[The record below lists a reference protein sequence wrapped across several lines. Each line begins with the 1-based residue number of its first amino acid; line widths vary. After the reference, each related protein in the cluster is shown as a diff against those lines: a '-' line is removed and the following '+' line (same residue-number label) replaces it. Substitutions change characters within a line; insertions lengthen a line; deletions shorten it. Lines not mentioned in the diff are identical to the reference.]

1 MATGNHICKECGG
14 DFDSRQYNASFCSDG
29 CKRTFNN
36 RRAKRGAILYD
47 LLMIEAFDPDA
58 FKKHKLQ
65 NRREEMLQRWRGEDD
80 EANRKRSWKRPN
92 EVMYDTAAMLR

>member
-1 MATGNHICKECGG
+1 MAIGKHICKECGG

-47 LLMIEAFDPDA
+47 LLMIETFDPKGFTA
-58 FKKHKLQ
+58 NKLET
-65 NRREEMLQRWRGEDD
+65 RVELIARWREEG
-80 EANRKRSWKRPN
+80 AAAKRSRTWKRPHD
-92 EVMYDTAAMLR
+92 VMYDTAAMLR

>member
-1 MATGNHICKECGG
+1 MGKHTCMECNGT
-14 DFDSRQYNASFCSDG
+14 FDSRQYNASFCGDG

-47 LLMIEAFDPDA
+47 LLMIEAFDPKA
-58 FKKHKLQ
+58 FEANKLKD
-65 NRREEMLQRWRGEDD
+65 RRAELLARWHEED
-80 EANRKRSWKRPN
+80 EAANRKRSWKRPN